1 MKHDVFLNGKTVD
14 LVVLELKHVKKT
26 DWYKWLNNQKL
37 TTYTK
42 QGYFPN
48 TKEKQIKYFLDNV
61 QKKKDLNKKID
72 DDKKL
77 QLGIFDKK
85 MKKLVGVISLFRF
98 DYFAKCCEIS
108 ILIGVLVGVVE
119 GVD

>member
-48 TKEKQIKYFLDNV
+48 TKEKQLK
-61 QKKKDLNKKID
+61 
-72 DDKKL
+72 
-77 QLGIFDKK
+77 
-85 MKKLVGVISLFRF
+85 
-98 DYFAKCCEIS
+98 
-108 ILIGVLVGVVE
+108 
-119 GVD
+119 